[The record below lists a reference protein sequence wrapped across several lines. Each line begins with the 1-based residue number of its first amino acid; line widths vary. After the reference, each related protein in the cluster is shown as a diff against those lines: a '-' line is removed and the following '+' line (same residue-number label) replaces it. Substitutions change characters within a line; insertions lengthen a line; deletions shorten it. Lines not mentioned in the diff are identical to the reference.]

1 MLDRYHITFSK
12 QRTTIS
18 LDTFLSDMLALKLK
32 VEPRTP
38 EAHQAV
44 REWLQEVIVERLGDK
59 PKNQRISASQWAR
72 FYVTMDLMDNKLS
85 KRYWDWR
92 LGEDT

>member
-1 MLDRYHITFSK
+1 MLDRYHISFPK

-18 LDTFLSDMLALKLK
+18 LDTFLSDLLAIKLNI
-32 VEPRTP
+32 EPRTP
-38 EAHQAV
+38 EAHQVV
-44 REWLQEVIVERLGDK
+44 REWLQEEILERLGEK

-72 FYVTMDLMDNKLS
+72 HYVTMELLDKRLS

-92 LGEDT
+92 LGEES